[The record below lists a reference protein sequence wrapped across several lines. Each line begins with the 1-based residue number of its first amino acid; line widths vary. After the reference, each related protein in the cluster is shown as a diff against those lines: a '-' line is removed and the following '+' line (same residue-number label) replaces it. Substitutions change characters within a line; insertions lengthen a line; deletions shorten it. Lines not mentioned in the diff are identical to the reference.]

1 MAISPYLA
9 ITTEQH
15 GQQQVLRLQGELDV
29 SNVDSLRQVLDGLLE
44 RAPQTLVVDLAGLGF
59 ADCAGLS
66 GFLTA
71 HTRLAAQG
79 HQLIMMN
86 AQPVVRR
93 LLAVTGLDT
102 VFRLSDSQGGHE
114 DDPPTKAPA

>member
-1 MAISPYLA
+1 VTNSAYLA

-15 GQQQVLRLQGELDV
+15 GQQLVLRLRGELDV
-29 SNVDSLRQVLDGLLE
+29 STVDSLRQVVDGVLE
-44 RAPQTLVVDLAGLGF
+44 RAPQALVVDLAGLGF

-66 GFLTA
+66 VFVA
-71 HTRLAAQG
+71 ARTRLAAQG
-79 HQLIMMN
+79 HQLILLN

-102 VFRLSDSQGGHE
+102 AFGLSDSPGHG
-114 DDPPTKAPA
+114 DGPPAKAPA